1 LTIIA
6 LYFLKLKNKKTMK
19 KLLYSTMMVGA
30 LAFGVTSCTKTCD
43 PGYEGSDCKTEIR
56 AKYVADYLVSGTDTD
71 GDTYTNIPVQITAS
85 STDVQKVLIKWDN
98 VLTFSGEVGDTKITI
113 PSQTVSG
120 ATFSGQATLNGSTL
134 TLQIVVAGTGG
145 YTINASGDKQ

>member
-1 LTIIA
+1 
-6 LYFLKLKNKKTMK
+6 MK
-19 KLLYSTMMVGA
+19 KLFYSVVVAAA
-30 LAFGVTSCTKTCD
+30 LATGLNSCTKTCD
-43 PGYEGSDCKTEIR
+43 PGYEGSDCKTEVR
-56 AKYVADYLVSGTDTD
+56 AKYVANYLVSGTDTD
-71 GDTYTNIPVQITAS
+71 GDTYTNIPVEITAS

-98 VLTFSGEVGDTKITI
+98 ALTFSGEVGDTKITI

-145 YTINASGDKQ
+145 FTINASGDKQ

>member
-1 LTIIA
+1 
-6 LYFLKLKNKKTMK
+6 MK
-19 KLLYSTMMVGA
+19 KLFYSVVVAAA
-30 LAFGVTSCTKTCD
+30 LATGLNSCTKTCD
-43 PGYEGSDCKTEIR
+43 PGYEGSDCKTEVR
-56 AKYVADYLVSGTDTD
+56 AKYVANYLVSGTDTD
-71 GDTYTNIPVQITAS
+71 GDTYTNIPVEITAS

-98 VLTFSGEVGDTKITI
+98 ALTFSGEVGDTKITI